1 MTKNEVLNKVRVL
14 LGLERFDS
22 ATLADGTKIESD
34 GDFAPGVALYVID
47 EEGNRVPAPE
57 GEHTTESGEVIT
69 VDAEGV
75 ITGVKRPD
83 EEGEGSLA
91 AADEEEKVVEE
102 KMEVD
107 EEAVVD
113 AAEEVAEAGIDP
125 EMVLEII
132 APVVEEIAMMK
143 DEIEKMKKDFEDY
156 KDGPAK
162 ESMKKSFS
170 KLNFNKSDEE
180 VIDAYTRLAN
190 LRREFSKK

>member
-1 MTKNEVLNKVRVL
+1 MTKNEVLNKVRIL
-14 LGLERFDS
+14 LGLEKFDS

-34 GDFAPGVALYVID
+34 GDFAPGVELYVID
-47 EEGNRVPAPE
+47 AEGNRVPAPE
-57 GEHTTESGEVIT
+57 GEHTTESGMVVT
-69 VDAEGV
+69 VDAEGK

-83 EEGEGSLA
+83 EEGEGSLEA
-91 AADEEEKVVEE
+91 EKEEEVVEE
-102 KMEVD
+102 KMEVS
-107 EEAVVD
+107 EEAIEEVV
-113 AAEEVAEAGIDP
+113 EEVAEAGLNP
-125 EMVLEII
+125 EAVLELI

-170 KLNFNKSDEE
+170 RSNFNKSEEE
-180 VIDAYTRLAN
+180 VIDAYSRLAN